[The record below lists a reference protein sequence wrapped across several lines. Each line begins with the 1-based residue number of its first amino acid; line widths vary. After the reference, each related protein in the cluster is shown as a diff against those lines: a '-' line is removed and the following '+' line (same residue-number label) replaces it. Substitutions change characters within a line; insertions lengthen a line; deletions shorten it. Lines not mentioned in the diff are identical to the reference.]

1 MADVTQT
8 PASVVLGTDA
18 VTSTG
23 TAGATIVAGDVLYKD
38 LTDGG
43 ELKLTDADAALTAV
57 IAGIAVS
64 GAADKQLVSY
74 QHGGPI
80 NPGGALVKGTIY
92 VASVTP
98 GNIAPQ
104 ADLVSGDFVSILG
117 VAISTTEI
125 QLKINNS
132 GIAI

>member
-8 PASVVLGTDA
+8 PASVVIGVGN
-18 VTSTG
+18 VTATG

-38 LTDGG
+38 LTDSSK
-43 ELKLTDADAALTAV
+43 LKLTDADALLTAV
-57 IAGIAVS
+57 IAGIAVG
-64 GAADKQLVSY
+64 GAAANQLVSY
-74 QHGGPI
+74 QHSGPI
-80 NPGGALVKGTIY
+80 NPGGTVVKGTTY